1 LWNSHALAAS
11 TLVLPSSDDLST
23 LFGETLSGERWLARL
38 SHLGVSEAVLKTGG
52 DTVHILHNG
61 SYFSVPLPRIPAP
74 VDTTGAGDSFNAAYL
89 AARLGGATPKTAV
102 ESGHRLASDV
112 VMHQGA
118 VIPVNAMP
126 DMPVLRSAGLR
137 VP

>member
-1 LWNSHALAAS
+1 LWNSRALGAS

-23 LFGETLSGERWLARL
+23 LFGETLTGERWLARL
-38 SHLGVSEAVLKTGG
+38 SHLGAGEAVLKTGG
-52 DTVHILHNG
+52 DTVHILQNG
-61 SYFSVPLPRIPAP
+61 NHFSVPLPRITAP

-89 AARLGGATPKTAV
+89 AARLGGAAPKAAV
-102 ESGHRLASDV
+102 ESGHRLASVV

-118 VIPVNAMP
+118 IIPENAMP
-126 DMPVLRSAGLR
+126 DMPVVRSVEAR